1 MRLNFF
7 FPATSSP
14 FGYAAV
20 ALEMVQCPSSG
31 GLATLCMALPP
42 LFLCQLTPA
51 CQPVFRYP
59 HVTKPWCLM
68 HLSTTSRRL
77 STDWCFILWANT
89 RVFTKTTECM
99 SAAVLA
105 IQKAMTG
112 LLCQTICST
121 TTDCLAQGVLLPRF
135 SLSLGYLLIVGCLLR
150 LLIPVC
156 G

>member
-42 LFLCQLTPA
+42 LFICQLTPA

-68 HLSTTSRRL
+68 HISTTSRRL
-77 STDWCFILWANT
+77 STDMVLHPVDKYA
-89 RVFTKTTECM
+89 RFTKTTECT
-99 SAAVLA
+99 SAVVLA
-105 IQKAMTG
+105 LQKAMTG

-121 TTDCLAQGVLLPRF
+121 TTDCL
-135 SLSLGYLLIVGCLLR
+135 
-150 LLIPVC
+150 
-156 G
+156 